1 MEDKFVLLA
10 DEKDTSVDI
19 TSDNIVSVS
28 GGLKPNCKDIKW
40 YTPPSKLPEYY
51 SVWQEYD
58 RMDLTDGKSSN
69 DEVLDDGKYHPNKN
83 FVIYGSLKETTVRIR
98 PSKYKE
104 ILAMI
109 NNTNELKNVDDN
121 TVRKA
126 VAMAISKKLEMPS
139 IKHVIC
145 EIDDM
150 SDVIALEDIFAVID
164 SVDSIEHDILKNEI
178 KLYVFNPNSI
188 CHVSEEDK
196 YKAYLDIK
204 RRVESGF
211 YRKKLEF
218 LDYIRYDK
226 EMEPK
231 NRDSYLRCGVI
242 PNENESSEECFD
254 RIKSYVE
261 QLYRDFERYKDNYD
275 EFKIRILD
283 KLPKAISTERNEWDR
298 RYNDEAITELMVQG
312 YVRFFSGIYI
322 SQDAENDICT
332 TEDKRRRFRYNRSFQ
347 VTTLAIFDSNAMQV
361 DKIIDIEEIRQRN
374 VERRKREKE
383 L

>member
-1 MEDKFVLLA
+1 MNK
-10 DEKDTSVDI
+10 K
-19 TSDNIVSVS
+19 
-28 GGLKPNCKDIKW
+28 
-40 YTPPSKLPEYY
+40 SK
-51 SVWQEYD
+51 
-58 RMDLTDGKSSN
+58 
-69 DEVLDDGKYHPNKN
+69 
-83 FVIYGSLKETTVRIR
+83 II
-98 PSKYKE
+98 
-104 ILAMI
+104 I
-109 NNTNELKNVDDN
+109 
-121 TVRKA
+121 
-126 VAMAISKKLEMPS
+126 
-139 IKHVIC
+139 VIC
-145 EIDDM
+145 TI
-150 SDVIALEDIFAVID
+150 V
-164 SVDSIEHDILKNEI
+164 
-178 KLYVFNPNSI
+178 
-188 CHVSEEDK
+188 
-196 YKAYLDIK
+196 
-204 RRVESGF
+204 
-211 YRKKLEF
+211 
-218 LDYIRYDK
+218 
-226 EMEPK
+226 MEPK